1 MGDIVNV
8 IMTTCGLPAKDAERE
23 LRASLRDARENFAV
37 DGNLEMAV
45 NDVLCGLGLDMDY
58 ADWVACRICGVQ

>member
-1 MGDIVNV
+1 MLKENLG
-8 IMTTCGLPAKDAERE
+8 
-23 LRASLRDARENFAV
+23 ASLRDARENFAV

-58 ADWVACRICGVQ
+58 ADWVACRICGV